1 MAKGKSSATSAT
13 RKKHAKKAAG
23 PEDPA
28 IFAGPLPKKQ
38 KGKKGEKA
46 APKIKQYIPPTRPT
60 PVQPDPL
67 DSLGLAHVLDQELV
81 VTLRRL
87 GKKDAITR
95 GKAVEE
101 LRTWV
106 DRDETDNSVNMI
118 PVWVSRD
125 VAELDP
131 SRTERLFN
139 FS

>member
-13 RKKHAKKAAG
+13 RKKHAKKAAAG
-23 PEDPA
+23 QDDPA
-28 IFAGPLPKKQ
+28 IIAGPVPKKQ

-95 GKAVEE
+95 GKAIEE

-106 DRDETDNSVNMI
+106 DRDETENSVTMI
-118 PVWVSRD
+118 PVWVSQ
-125 VAELDP
+125 LG
-131 SRTERLFN
+131 
-139 FS
+139 